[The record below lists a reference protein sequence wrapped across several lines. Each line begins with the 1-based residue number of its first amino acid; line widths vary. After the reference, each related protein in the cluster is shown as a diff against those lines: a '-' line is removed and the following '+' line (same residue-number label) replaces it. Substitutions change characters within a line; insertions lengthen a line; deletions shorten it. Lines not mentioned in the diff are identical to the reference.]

1 MTRKRKEQLWELAL
15 VVRPLAE
22 HPEDVACTSL
32 IRQETQEK
40 AVSSYDA
47 INKLYNTPP
56 TIEQMR
62 KCFSNAQL
70 LELARERAIDLM
82 NWQFLSDDQVRDIA
96 RQRGILK

>member
-1 MTRKRKEQLWELAL
+1 MTRKRKELWELAL

-32 IRQETQEK
+32 IRQETKEK
-40 AVSSYDA
+40 AVKSYDA

-62 KCFSNAQL
+62 KLFSNSQL

-82 NWQFLSDDQVRDIA
+82 NWHFLSDDQVRDIA
-96 RQRGILK
+96 RQRGLFK